1 MSNLITAIWFLLML
15 IALYLAWTVIK
26 AGKAAQPKRP
36 LQYRPTEIKKAP
48 QARDVK
54 NKRLS
59 QIKRQSFN
67 SSGLSGLWNQ
77 LLTKVQG
84 DVSIAERLIN
94 NLKMKHP
101 GRSDRWYLEKAI
113 FDLERDKG
121 RY

>member
-1 MSNLITAIWFLLML
+1 LVPIDANCSVLSLDS
-15 IALYLAWTVIK
+15 YK
-26 AGKAAQPKRP
+26 SRKAAQPKRP
-36 LQYRPTEIKKAP
+36 LQYRPTEIKKAR

-59 QIKRQSFN
+59 QIKSQSFN